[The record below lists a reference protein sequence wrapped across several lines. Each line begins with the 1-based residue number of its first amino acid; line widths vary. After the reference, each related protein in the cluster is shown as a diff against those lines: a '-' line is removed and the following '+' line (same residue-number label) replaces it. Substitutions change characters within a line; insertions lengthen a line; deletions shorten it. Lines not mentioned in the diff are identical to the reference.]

1 MDKEFELSYTASE
14 VDDRLGMAGNAIL
27 YTEQVLTEE
36 QKKQA
41 RANIG
46 AISKDEENITEED
59 VQYHYDGDK
68 QSGKYEYVFA
78 AITGARTFVKIA
90 SLPEQGELNLV
101 GASVSVET
109 GNSDFNFQ
117 FVITEE
123 MLKQSI
129 YKDGVIISATMPYQA
144 TQIFYQSKLE
154 SSPITYIFICYRP
167 GEYNVA
173 FDGWYSKLTF
183 SEKGIY
189 LIDGRDYDKN
199 IYVDY
204 LNATV
209 VTKINSSGNVVSTSP
224 IAYGG
229 NEIQIFNRGICIG
242 DSITEGMF
250 DHSGGNM
257 VNRKYSYPAILS
269 RITGIDIVNAGVSG
283 LTSKT
288 WYEASLDGDSIGG
301 RWVNN
306 EWVWSLAPNAKETDV
321 VSKSLDYSG
330 FDFGVIHL
338 GINDTDSLQ
347 NITIEEGLS
356 IFETNING
364 IISKLKESSKGIRIF
379 LATIIPYRAIN
390 GSVVYERFNE
400 KIREIAN
407 STEDV
412 FLIDLTTHS
421 ECYEGSIY
429 GHGYHMTTLGH
440 HKMASEIASY
450 ISYIISNNLEDF
462 KWVQFIN
469 TSYTP

>member
-1 MDKEFELSYTASE
+1 MANEYQLSYTASE
-14 VDDRLGMAGNAIL
+14 IDNRLGMAGNAIL
-27 YTEQVLTEE
+27 YTEQTLTEE

-46 AISKDEENITEED
+46 AISKDEENIIEEA

-68 QSGKYEYVFA
+68 ESGKYEYVFA
-78 AITGARTFVKIA
+78 STGARTFVKIA
-90 SLPEQGELNLV
+90 SLPEQGELNLI
-101 GASVSVET
+101 GANVSVKT
-109 GNSDFNFQ
+109 GNPEFNFQ
-117 FVITEE
+117 FVITKE
-123 MLKQSI
+123 MLEQSI
-129 YKDGVIISATMPYQA
+129 DKDGVTIPATTPYQA

-154 SSPITYIFICYRP
+154 SSVITYILICYRP

-173 FDGWYSKLTF
+173 FDGWYSRLTF
-183 SEKGIY
+183 PEAGIY
-189 LIDGRDYDKN
+189 LIDGRDYNKS

-209 VTKINSSGNVVSTSP
+209 VTKTDSGGNVINVSP
-224 IAYGG
+224 VAYGG
-229 NEIQIFNRGICIG
+229 NEIQMFTRGLCIG

-250 DHSGGNM
+250 DHSGGN
-257 VNRKYSYPAILS
+257 VVIRKYSYPTILS
-269 RITGIDIVNAGVSG
+269 RMTGIDIVNAGISG

-288 WYEASLDGDSIGG
+288 WYEASLDGDSQGG

-306 EWVWSLAPNAKETDV
+306 EWVWSLAPDAKETDV

-330 FDFGVIHL
+330 FDFAVIHL

-347 NITIEEGLS
+347 NITIEEGLA

-390 GSVVYERFNE
+390 GNVVYERFNE

-421 ECYEGSIY
+421 VCYEGTLY
-429 GHGYHMTTLGH
+429 GHGWHMTALGH
-440 HKMASEIASY
+440 YKMASEIASY

-462 KWVQFIN
+462 QWVQFIN
-469 TSYTP
+469 TSYTS